1 MAPMTNSRTSRA
13 RGFLLLGLA
22 ACALW
27 SIQPQF
33 AFSSSPAVVHEE
45 PAGLAKVVAD
55 HSLLISLVLMVACG
69 MFACTEQPLPA
80 AAGPAE
86 KRPDYSSFVMIC
98 NVLCFASGFVNA
110 LAIID
115 MGMTVSH
122 QSGNTSHTGRLIM
135 NGGAKFFHLMLSF
148 AAGSFVAGYSRCD
161 QEAVYQGRYSPNLL
175 AAAFAVVAGCV
186 IHHCKSQAGVVNDD
200 ASECLLLWAFSQGI
214 QNGITRRCSSLPV
227 CTTHFT
233 GYLTDFGVGLGLWSR
248 AQADGQEP
256 PTLLKVF
263 LFGSGIFFFGLGG
276 VAAMETHSAWGAQA
290 ALIPAAIMAAVAGG
304 MIPVIKPAKSV

>member
-1 MAPMTNSRTSRA
+1 MPAMLSLRA
-13 RGFLLLGLA
+13 RSSRVRGAALLALG

-27 SIQPQF
+27 SFQSH
-33 AFSSSPAVVHEE
+33 AFSEPVVQESS
-45 PAGLAKVVAD
+45 GMAKTIAD
-55 HSLLISLVLMVACG
+55 HALFVSLALMIACG
-69 MFACTEQPLPA
+69 AFAYTEQAQPA

-86 KRPDYSSFVMIC
+86 KRPDYSSFVMIS
-98 NVLCFASGFVNA
+98 NILCFTSGFVNA

-122 QSGNTSHTGRLIM
+122 QTGNTSHTGRLIM
-135 NGGAKFFHLMLSF
+135 NGGIKFFHLMLSF
-148 AAGSFVAGYSRCD
+148 ATGSFVAGFSKCD
-161 QEAVYQGRYSPNLL
+161 QEAIYQGRYSPNLL
-175 AAAFAVVAGCV
+175 AAAFAVMFGCLV
-186 IHHCKSQAGVVNDD
+186 HYCKAQAGIANDD
-200 ASECLLLWAFSQGI
+200 ASECLFLWAFSQGI

-233 GYLTDFGVGLGLWSR
+233 GYLTDFGVGLGLWAR
-248 AQADGQEP
+248 AQADGAEP

-276 VAAMETHSAWGAQA
+276 VAAMETHPAWGAQA

-304 MIPVIKPAKSV
+304 LVPVVKAGKAA

>member
-1 MAPMTNSRTSRA
+1 M
-13 RGFLLLGLA
+13 
-22 ACALW
+22 
-27 SIQPQF
+27 Q
-33 AFSSSPAVVHEE
+33 EE
-45 PAGLAKVVAD
+45 PATGLTQTIAE
-55 HSLLISLVLMVACG
+55 HSLLISLVLMVVCG
-69 MFACTEQPLPA
+69 VFAYSEQAQPA

-86 KRPDYSSFVMIC
+86 KRADYSSFVMIS
-98 NVLCFASGFVNA
+98 NILCFTSGFVNA

-122 QSGNTSHTGRLIM
+122 QTGNTSHTGRLIL

-148 AAGSFVAGYSRCD
+148 AAGSFVSGFSKCD
-161 QEAVYQGRYSPNLL
+161 QEAIYQGRYSPNLL
-175 AAAFAVVAGCV
+175 ASAFAVVFGCL
-186 IHHCKSQAGVVNDD
+186 IHYCKAQSGINNDA

-233 GYLTDFGVGLGLWSR
+233 GYLTDFGVGLGLWAR
-248 AQADGQEP
+248 AQADGAEP

-276 VAAMETHSAWGAQA
+276 VAAMETHGTWGVQA
-290 ALIPAAIMAAVAGG
+290 ALLPAAVMAAVAGG
-304 MIPVIKPAKSV
+304 LIPVVKAGKAA

>member
-1 MAPMTNSRTSRA
+1 MGACQPVAEDLVKEHLQERYVQGTCYRA
-13 RGFLLLGLA
+13 LSTLEE
-22 ACALW
+22 
-27 SIQPQF
+27 
-33 AFSSSPAVVHEE
+33 SSSM
-45 PAGLAKVVAD
+45 GKMIAD
-55 HSLLISLVLMVACG
+55 HALLISLALMAVCG
-69 MFACTEQPLPA
+69 AFAYTEKPLPA

-86 KRPDYSSFVMIC
+86 KRADYSSFVMIS
-98 NVLCFASGFVNA
+98 NILCFTSGFVNA

-148 AAGSFVAGYSRCD
+148 ATGSFVAGYTKCD
-161 QEAVYQGRYSPNLL
+161 QEAIYQGRYCPNLL
-175 AAAFAVVAGCV
+175 ASAFAVMFGCLIHYCKAEAGMP
-186 IHHCKSQAGVVNDD
+186 NDA

-233 GYLTDFGVGLGLWSR
+233 GYLTDFGVGLGLWAR
-248 AQADGQEP
+248 AQAEGAEP

-276 VAAMETHSAWGAQA
+276 VAAMETHPVWGVQA

-304 MIPVIKPAKSV
+304 LIPVIKQGAKSA